1 MQQIKHIIWDW
12 NGTILDDSQL
22 SVEIINN
29 MLIKRNIPIMTKDEY
44 SDIFDFPVKNFYKKI
59 GFEFHKDSF
68 ESLSQEFLSTYE
80 KRKYECKLR
89 SYFIEL
95 QPIIKTNNIKQSI
108 LSAHPDEYLKEILF
122 HFNILDLFTHI
133 SGLKHILA
141 DSKIENGKKLI
152 KEINISKE
160 NCLFIGDTIHD
171 LAAAEAMGIEY
182 YLLPSGHNS
191 EQRLKNR
198 TNKIIND
205 FNDIYQ
211 RLTI

>member
-22 SVEIINN
+22 CLEIIND
-29 MLIKRNIPIMTKDEY
+29 MLIKRNIPIMTKYEY
-44 SDIFDFPVKNFYKKI
+44 SDIFDFPVKKFYKRI

-80 KRKYECKLR
+80 KRQYECKLH

-108 LSAHPDEYLKEILF
+108 LSAYADEYLKDILSY
-122 HFNILDLFTHI
+122 FNILDVFTHI

-141 DSKIENGKKLI
+141 DSKIENGKTLI
-152 KEINISKE
+152 NKINISKE

-171 LAAAEAMGIEY
+171 IDTAEAMGIEY
-182 YLLPSGHNS
+182 YLISSGHNS
-191 EQRLKNR
+191 LKRLKNR
-198 TNKIIND
+198 TNKIINE
-205 FNDIYQ
+205 FTDIYQ